1 LLPIVFILYFQLEH
15 NSVTY
20 LSMSQLHVKLDAIY
34 AEYSIENCMKFHNT
48 QNIVCFVTL
57 KSKQRLALLDC
68 FRTVCWETS

>member
-1 LLPIVFILYFQLEH
+1 
-15 NSVTY
+15 
-20 LSMSQLHVKLDAIY
+20 MSQLHVKLDAIY

-68 FRTVCWETS
+68 FRTVC